1 MTRLLFT
8 DSTRRARFHERHREQ
23 ASLTFGPHFL
33 LRGSTIHHFSE
44 VDRSFHTSGTRSR
57 KIGHCPR
64 RKNFSGK
71 GEEKIAKME
80 RTGIRFI
87 ELSVC
92 AALVFLSCCVGSF
105 AEDVVVLTP
114 DNFDLEVGHSN
125 GALVE
130 FYAPWCGHCKKLAPE
145 YEKLGSMFKKTKNVL
160 IGKVDCDDHKPLCSK
175 FGVQGFPTI
184 KWFPAGSQEPK
195 DYSGGRTVEALSEF
209 VNAEAGTRA
218 KLSTPTSDVVVLTPA
233 NFDSVVLDKSK
244 DVLVEF
250 YAPWCGHCKSLA
262 PVYEE
267 VATAFK
273 KEGHVVVAKCDA
285 DGHKELGERYGVSGF
300 PTIKFFPKENKEGV
314 EYEGD
319 RDLADFVD
327 FLNKEAG
334 THRTPSGGL
343 TENAGRIEQLD
354 EVAKELISAPAE
366 ERHSILKKAEEA
378 ASELEGAA
386 ASHAKTYLKFF
397 KSIIDKGDAYA
408 KKEVERLERILSGAV
423 NPNKV
428 DEIIIKRNILT
439 SFLKEQ

>member
-1 MTRLLFT
+1 
-8 DSTRRARFHERHREQ
+8 
-23 ASLTFGPHFL
+23 
-33 LRGSTIHHFSE
+33 
-44 VDRSFHTSGTRSR
+44 
-57 KIGHCPR
+57 
-64 RKNFSGK
+64 
-71 GEEKIAKME
+71 ME
-80 RTGIRFI
+80 RTSGRFI

-114 DNFDLEVGHSN
+114 DNFDLEVGQSK

-145 YEKLGSMFKKTKNVL
+145 YEKLGNIFKKTKNVL

-175 FGVQGFPTI
+175 YGVQGFPTL

-195 DYSGGRTVEALSEF
+195 DYSGGRNVDALTEF

-233 NFDSVVLDKSK
+233 NFDSVVLDKTK

-262 PVYEE
+262 PVYES

-273 KEGHVVVAKCDA
+273 KENHVVVAKCDA
-285 DGHKELGERYGVSGF
+285 DGHRELGERYGVSGF
-300 PTIKFFPKENKEGV
+300 PTIKFFPKNNKEGV
-314 EYEGD
+314 EYDGD
-319 RDLADFVD
+319 REVPDFVD

-334 THRTPSGGL
+334 THRTTDGL
-343 TENAGRIEQLD
+343 LSETAGRIERLD
-354 EVAKELISAPAE
+354 EAAKQLIAAAGE
-366 ERHSILKKAEEA
+366 ERHAILRKAEEV
-378 ASELEGAA
+378 ASELEGSA
-386 ASHAKTYLKFF
+386 ASHAKYYLKFF
-397 KSIIDKGDAYA
+397 KSIIEKGEDYA
-408 KKEVERLERILSGAV
+408 KKEADRLERILSGAV

-428 DEIIIKRNILT
+428 DEITIKRNILT
-439 SFLKEQ
+439 SFLKKH